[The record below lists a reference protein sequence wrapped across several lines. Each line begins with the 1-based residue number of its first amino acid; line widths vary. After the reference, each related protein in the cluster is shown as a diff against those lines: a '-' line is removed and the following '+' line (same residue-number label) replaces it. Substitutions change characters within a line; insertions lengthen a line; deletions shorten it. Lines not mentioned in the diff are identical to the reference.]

1 MAPAVIFDFNGALL
15 RLEVDVEEVRQRLAA
30 LFAPHGVSRAFRP
43 ILRTLREAAR
53 EVGSAD
59 LERDA
64 LTLLSEWEVR
74 GAASARAREGAVE
87 AVSTLAGAG
96 VALGLV
102 TDVGRAAV
110 VPALHAAGLDP
121 VRFTSIVTRDDVP
134 VGKPDPAAVR
144 KAAEELRAAPTWYV
158 VDHQQDIDTGK
169 AAGLRVVAVLGGL
182 RAIRGADVAV
192 ASLRDLPRLVLA

>member
-1 MAPAVIFDFNGALL
+1 MS
-15 RLEVDVEEVRQRLAA
+15 LAA

-96 VALGLV
+96 VAP
-102 TDVGRAAV
+102 AV

-134 VGKPDPAAVR
+134 IGKPDPAAVR